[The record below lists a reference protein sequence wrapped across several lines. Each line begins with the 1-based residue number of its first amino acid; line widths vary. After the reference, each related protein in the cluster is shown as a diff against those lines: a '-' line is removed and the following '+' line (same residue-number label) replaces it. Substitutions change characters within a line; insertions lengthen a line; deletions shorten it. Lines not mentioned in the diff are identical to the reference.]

1 MAIKIKAVESNISF
15 TEGVQRWAYVL
26 KPELYNKL
34 STKKVIAEAAV
45 RSGISKAVLSASW
58 GAIGD
63 VICAWATEGHSVA
76 VPGLGTMR
84 FGLRSTSV
92 TDVNDVAANLITSRR
107 VIFTPSVDIKDELAK
122 TAINITCYDRNGE
135 IVKRVDSEDGGD
147 VEDNPEAQ
155 PKKLTLSSANPTM
168 GSVTPD
174 GETTHAT
181 GEEVEIK
188 ALANSGYHFV
198 KWSDNDTN
206 ATRTITM
213 SEDLTLSAEF
223 AADGGGNPT
232 GEDE

>member
-1 MAIKIKAVESNISF
+1 MKHQVEFQILLIHHLIKIKIIKAVESNISF

-92 TDVNDVAANLITSRR
+92 TDVTFSC
-107 VIFTPSVDIKDELAK
+107 P
-122 TAINITCYDRNGE
+122 
-135 IVKRVDSEDGGD
+135 
-147 VEDNPEAQ
+147 
-155 PKKLTLSSANPTM
+155 SAN
-168 GSVTPD
+168 
-174 GETTHAT
+174 H
-181 GEEVEIK
+181 I
-188 ALANSGYHFV
+188 ANS
-198 KWSDNDTN
+198 T
-206 ATRTITM
+206 
-213 SEDLTLSAEF
+213 
-223 AADGGGNPT
+223 P
-232 GEDE
+232 